1 MTSVSTNKNIDVIR
15 DNNVLMEYVG
25 KNTNELKQM
34 LLKFM
39 EESARRD
46 SESSKLITHLTN
58 EVNVL
63 KEESVKTN
71 ILLESM
77 KEKLEKHEPT
87 RRVVK
92 KSRDESTRVQCSC
105 LTTKGTRCTRFVYD
119 GETMC
124 VMHKR
129 MQSKKGSDKP
139 KVNET
144 EGGGTVSKDD
154 TNEKSNGKKVVKRG
168 KKSSGKKTKD
178 PPPMHNHEPGEDPT
192 EPCSL
197 CESHGDIFDPTLP
210 DHEFTGTIVDGKTL
224 EERLRIA
231 IEEEE
236 NESNLT
242 SNTHSTTSVEPEKR
256 SWADMADE
264 DDGMI

>member
-25 KNTNELKQM
+25 NTTNEMKQM

-58 EVNVL
+58 EVNIL

-77 KEKLEKHEPT
+77 KEKLEKLENPKSG
-87 RRVVK
+87 VK
-92 KSRDESTRVQCSC
+92 KKPRDESTRVQCSC
-105 LTTKGTRCTRFVYD
+105 FTTKGTRCTRFVYG

-129 MQSKKGSDKP
+129 MQNKKDSDKP
-139 KVNET
+139 VVNE
-144 EGGGTVSKDD
+144 VSKTGE

-236 NESNLT
+236 NESNIT
-242 SNTHSTTSVEPEKR
+242 SNTHSTMSVEPEKK

>member
-77 KEKLEKHEPT
+77 KEKLEQH
-87 RRVVK
+87 
-92 KSRDESTRVQCSC
+92 
-105 LTTKGTRCTRFVYD
+105 
-119 GETMC
+119 
-124 VMHKR
+124 
-129 MQSKKGSDKP
+129 
-139 KVNET
+139 
-144 EGGGTVSKDD
+144 
-154 TNEKSNGKKVVKRG
+154 
-168 KKSSGKKTKD
+168 
-178 PPPMHNHEPGEDPT
+178 
-192 EPCSL
+192 
-197 CESHGDIFDPTLP
+197 
-210 DHEFTGTIVDGKTL
+210 
-224 EERLRIA
+224 A
-231 IEEEE
+231 
-236 NESNLT
+236 
-242 SNTHSTTSVEPEKR
+242 
-256 SWADMADE
+256 W
-264 DDGMI
+264 